1 MYCFNY
7 SMYIID
13 TRAYKILQ
21 SLRVLSH
28 RTRLVSLILED
39 RCRRSTHWP
48 TQPIYQLE
56 FRLEY
61 STNVLSDSIEKVT
74 FAFLLNQCAVE
85 KQKHLMSWFIKWLNT
100 VEYIICRFLSINK
113 VAVHKI
119 YYIITLHEV
128 TKTCGCL

>member
-1 MYCFNY
+1 
-7 SMYIID
+7 MYIID

-39 RCRRSTHWP
+39 RCRRSTHGP

-85 KQKHLMSWFIKWLNT
+85 KQKHLMS
-100 VEYIICRFLSINK
+100 
-113 VAVHKI
+113 
-119 YYIITLHEV
+119 
-128 TKTCGCL
+128 